1 MKLTKS
7 ISTIINNKPAL
18 NKLGLFKK
26 ASLPICLVVM
36 SISFIS
42 SPAMAENSS
51 PPDVKKG
58 YRYIEYKA
66 PTKATATDSKTENTV
81 NTDEPVSKPSDGKGD
96 LPTFA
101 QADINGDHFVTKDE
115 LQNFP
120 YLLQVFD
127 KVDAGGDGKLEQ
139 HEYQNLKTE
148 TKREGEVR

>member
-1 MKLTKS
+1 MKFTKS
-7 ISTIINNKPAL
+7 ISTIINNESAS

-26 ASLPICLVVM
+26 SSLSICLAVM
-36 SISFIS
+36 SVSFIS
-42 SPAMAENSS
+42 SPVMAENSS
-51 PPDVKKG
+51 SPDVKKG

-66 PTKATATDSKTENTV
+66 PAKATATDSKAENTV
-81 NTDEPVSKPSDGKGD
+81 NTDEPVSKPRDGKGN
-96 LPTFA
+96 LPSFA
-101 QADINGDHFVTKDE
+101 QADINGDHAITKDE

-139 HEYQNLKTE
+139 HEYQNLITE